1 MCKHYLRPSCVYVH
15 LGLIE
20 LEGSSG
26 TKRKSTQ
33 ALLKDT
39 HTPTPTHTH
48 TPINTTNKHKCT
60 DTYGY
65 TFAYSY
71 TYVYNMALSTNMS
84 TLMHNTQNIHTET
97 CKQMGH
103 RHTKY
108 SGKHTNTHRLAHRP
122 EKTSNETQIHTLN
135 LDIGR

>member
-1 MCKHYLRPSCVYVH
+1 MCMCT
-15 LGLIE
+15 LGLLSWRE
-20 LEGSSG
+20 AVVQRGNPHRPCS
-26 TKRKSTQ
+26 R
-33 ALLKDT
+33 T
-39 HTPTPTHTH
+39 HTHPHPLTH

-60 DTYGY
+60 DTYGH

-71 TYVYNMALSTNMS
+71 TYVYNMVLSTNVS

-108 SGKHTNTHRLAHRP
+108 SGKHTNTHRPAHRP